1 VGKVTAFKIAQPYKG
16 TPADVMDFLNPTRT
30 TAQIADIADSINTL
44 DKRAGRRVYNTTLSL
59 DYIADG
65 PLAADTWTL
74 NDGLGLT
81 TVTPS

>member
-1 VGKVTAFKIAQPYKG
+1 MPPIDMDQLTQPYVG
-16 TPADVMDFLNPTRT
+16 TTDDMAALLNPVRT
-30 TAQIADIADSINTL
+30 TAQLADVDDTINTI
-44 DKRAGRRVYNTTLSL
+44 DKRLGRRCYESTLNL